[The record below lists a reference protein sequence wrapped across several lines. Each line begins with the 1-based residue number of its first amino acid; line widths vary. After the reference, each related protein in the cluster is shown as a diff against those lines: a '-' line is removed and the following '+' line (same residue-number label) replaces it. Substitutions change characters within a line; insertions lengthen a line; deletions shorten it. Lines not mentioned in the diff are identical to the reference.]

1 MFPSKS
7 GRNLET
13 GEPGDGA
20 SSPHYAMH
28 NIHTQSTHLSCPCPC
43 EFSRPGGTDRNV
55 PSRDTAWQA
64 SKEQF
69 EEPKKKKKKK
79 KQKFSEA
86 PTLPHQPPARGPR
99 TLSNGPAKTR
109 SQGPI
114 PLSGRPLA
122 NPPQIRGHHVAYQ
135 YCIVCTIL

>member
-1 MFPSKS
+1 MSLIPSKS

-28 NIHTQSTHLSCPCPC
+28 NIDTQSTHLFMPLAHASFAAGNIP
-43 EFSRPGGTDRNV
+43 V
-55 PSRDTAWQA
+55 ATAWQA
-64 SKEQF
+64 RKEQF
-69 EEPKKKKKKK
+69 EEPKKKKDGKKK
-79 KQKFSEA
+79 KENFRK
-86 PTLPHQPPARGPR
+86 PRPCRIKRPPAAPGPFP
-99 TLSNGPAKTR
+99 GPAKTR